1 MSLNYGYNKYLK
13 FLGSENTPQWYNEGI
28 PSEAEVMGFQLKLVN
43 RKQLQNYL

>member
-13 FLGSENTPQWYNEGI
+13 FIESENTPQWYNKGI
-28 PSEAEVMGFQLKLVN
+28 PNKAEVMGSQLKLVN